1 MVKYVIMNK
10 KNSDKTKKNP
20 MENGNFDKKDSFF
33 YNLTMLRKSSM
44 EAKSEVINQEH
55 PYNLQK
61 AIAQFERGYLMNILQ
76 LSNGNKDKASEMLG
90 IRIKT
95 LDQKIKKYRITI

>member
-1 MVKYVIMNK
+1 
-10 KNSDKTKKNP
+10 
-20 MENGNFDKKDSFF
+20 
-33 YNLTMLRKSSM
+33 M

-76 LSNGNKDKASEMLG
+76 LSNGNKAKASEMLG
-90 IRIKT
+90 IRITT
-95 LDQKIKKYRITI
+95 LERKMRKYKIII